1 MLTMREQKEKLR
13 KQSTYKCNKK
23 NKISR
28 SKFTRMQLQ
37 RIESWLPAG
46 KGKREDE
53 MGKGDPLYGDGWK
66 LYFCEQ
72 DVVCMEV
79 EISGCT
85 HETYISCKPVISK
98 KRL

>member
-1 MLTMREQKEKLR
+1 
-13 KQSTYKCNKK
+13 
-23 NKISR
+23 
-28 SKFTRMQLQ
+28 
-37 RIESWLPAG
+37 
-46 KGKREDE
+46 

-98 KRL
+98 KRLWHDKYFYVESLIIREAKKRTH